1 VRAFGVHGEYESGA
15 ATAAGPVVTALFDGP
30 FRAPLARRGASAL
43 EELTCIVDT
52 LCDHEFAVPFSTPV
66 DVAAVPGYAAAV
78 KHPRDLGTVREGLR
92 TGGNASSPEL
102 DIARVITDLRL
113 VFHNCRLF
121 NKPLSTI
128 WRMADVLFRE
138 LETALRDRV
147 ALTAAQAARLDAL
160 RQAELPPLP
169 ALPPFGGGAK

>member
-1 VRAFGVHGEYESGA
+1 M
-15 ATAAGPVVTALFDGP
+15 TALFAGP

-43 EELTCIVDT
+43 EELTSIVDT
-52 LCDHEFAVPFSTPV
+52 LFDHEFAVPFSTPV

-78 KHPRDLGTVREGLR
+78 KHPRDLGTIREGLR
-92 TGGNASSPEL
+92 STGTSSSSSSEL

-147 ALTAAQAARLDAL
+147 ALTAAQAARLEAL

-169 ALPPFGGGAK
+169 ALPPLGGGAK